1 MYLVGDKISIAD
13 VHLVEL
19 LSMLL
24 LLQSEAIQYYPNLW
38 KWKENVVDLLEV
50 RTYYKTHSS
59 EDILFDWLRYN
70 FELILFYCWGKKKI
84 CFDSVFEW
92 RQLRFWFIC
101 TSYYRNT
108 WQPTS
113 SYNRFFTFQLT
124 LVSSIVVG
132 SNFFSLRSRLFGH
145 TGPQEIYSSLQDL
158 ITQQAARNAKNQQVS
173 FTEQT
178 PEVIAENNLRVGVW
192 LFYKKKK
199 KLLQKKN

>member
-1 MYLVGDKISIAD
+1 MERECCRFAWSTNLLQNTFERRYFIWLIALQLWT
-13 VHLVEL
+13 HFI
-19 LSMLL
+19 LL
-24 LLQSEAIQYYPNLW
+24 L
-38 KWKENVVDLLEV
+38 
-50 RTYYKTHSS
+50 
-59 EDILFDWLRYN
+59 
-70 FELILFYCWGKKKI
+70 GKKKN
-84 CFDSVFEW
+84 
-92 RQLRFWFIC
+92 LLWFSIRM
-101 TSYYRNT
+101 TSTTILIYLYFILPQHVATNFFL
-108 WQPTS
+108 QS
-113 SYNRFFTFQLT
+113 IFTFQLT